1 MIYCDY
7 RFEITEQG
15 LLFSD
20 KPMQIMIGDKPT
32 PDETYMVRISQTSFT
47 PGDKFTL
54 ELDEIGRMFFRKDGP
69 VQLNLE
75 L

>member
-1 MIYCDY
+1 MIYCD

-20 KPMQIMIGDKPT
+20 KPMMIMIGDKPT
-32 PDETYMVRISQTSFT
+32 PDETHMVRISQTSFT

-54 ELDEIGRMFFRKDGP
+54 ELDEVGRMFFRKDGP

>member
-20 KPMQIMIGDKPT
+20 KPT
-32 PDETYMVRISQTSFT
+32 PDETHMVRISQTSFT

-54 ELDEIGRMFFRKDGP
+54 ELDEVGRMFFRKDGP

>member
-1 MIYCDY
+1 MMYCDF
-7 RFEITEQG
+7 RFEINEQG

-20 KPMQIMIGDKPT
+20 KPD
-32 PDETYMVRISQTSFT
+32 PDETHMVRISNTTFE

-54 ELDEIGRMFFRKDGP
+54 ELDEFGRMFFKKDGP
-69 VQLNLE
+69 LQLNLE

>member
-1 MIYCDY
+1 MMYCDF
-7 RFEITEQG
+7 RFEINEQG

-20 KPMQIMIGDKPT
+20 KPD
-32 PDETYMVRISQTSFT
+32 PDEAHMVRISKTTFE

-54 ELDEIGRMFFRKDGP
+54 ELDEFGRMFFRKDGP
-69 VQLNLE
+69 LQLNLE

>member
-7 RFEITEQG
+7 KFEINEQG

-20 KPMQIMIGDKPT
+20 KPT
-32 PDETYMVRISQTSFT
+32 PDETYMARISQTSFT

-54 ELDEIGRMFFRKDGP
+54 ELDEVGRMFFRKDGP
-69 VQLNLE
+69 VQLKLE